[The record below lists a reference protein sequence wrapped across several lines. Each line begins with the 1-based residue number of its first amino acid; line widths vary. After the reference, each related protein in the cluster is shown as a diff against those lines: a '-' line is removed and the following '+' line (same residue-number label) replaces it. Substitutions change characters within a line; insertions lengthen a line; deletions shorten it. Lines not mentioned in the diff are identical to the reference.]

1 MSQSFPPWRGLVFVS
16 PSTSARTSR
25 SSPAIHSNVHTAL
38 PAFSHQQGLTLSLDP
53 QWSSLAYPSTL
64 SPQNPS
70 LPVLA
75 LCWMTVT
82 NPSKPHCTGSR
93 AIHFHLNLTK
103 RKSGPEVGWW
113 EGRKTVNFSPA
124 LSGQYSCSGW
134 VSPWFLQTN
143 LSLRSHLLLG
153 SSLCGPSACWWPQL
167 LGSANTTAFLRP
179 LSSRGN
185 SSSNF
190 QPKLIWVA
198 PLLPFF
204 FLTPLSIT
212 SDMQMTPPLWQ
223 KVKKN

>member
-38 PAFSHQQGLTLSLDP
+38 PAFSRQQGLTLSLDP

-64 SPQNPS
+64 GPQNPS

-75 LCWMTVT
+75 LCWITVT
-82 NPSKPHCTGSR
+82 NPSKPHCTGSC
-93 AIHFHLNLTK
+93 AIHFHWNLTK

-134 VSPWFLQTN
+134 VSPWFLPDKPLPEVSPPAGQ
-143 LSLRSHLLLG
+143 LPLWSKCLLVTPTPG
-153 SSLCGPSACWWPQL
+153 LCQHHCL
-167 LGSANTTAFLRP
+167 P
-179 LSSRGN
+179 LSVELKG
-185 SSSNF
+185 
-190 QPKLIWVA
+190 
-198 PLLPFF
+198 
-204 FLTPLSIT
+204 
-212 SDMQMTPPLWQ
+212 
-223 KVKKN
+223 